1 MDSVLRAVA
10 IYVILVV
17 VFRLAGKRS
26 MAQLTTFDLLLLLVI
41 SEATQ
46 QALLG
51 NDYSVTNAALAIL
64 TLVAVGRTADFL
76 RWRFPWFARLT
87 QSVPVVLV
95 AQGKVLA
102 EQLAR
107 NHIDESEIL
116 EVARS
121 SQGISRMEQIDYAI
135 LEESGTIS
143 ILPKR
148 KAPTSPLGE

>member
-148 KAPTSPLGE
+148 KAPTSPLRE